1 MGSMGTA
8 SSFSRAADVF
18 VGLVRGIRPDQWET
32 HGLGV
37 WSVRSLVGHTA
48 RALITVCDYLELDPA
63 NQVDME
69 TAGDY
74 YGQIYLVYTNP
85 EAIAQRGVA
94 AGIALGD
101 DQASRIEELKEKAL
115 GLILAQEPSRLVSLG
130 GMGIPI
136 AEYLRTRVFELV
148 VHSIDIARAT
158 GQEALFDPDLIEEA
172 AALAAGIAARK
183 GDGEQVLM
191 ALTGR
196 EPLPEGFS
204 VV

>member
-1 MGSMGTA
+1 MGTA
-8 SSFSRAADVF
+8 SSFSRAADAF
-18 VGLVRGIRPDQWET
+18 VDLVRGIRSDQWGAP
-32 HGLGV
+32 GLGV
-37 WSVRSLVGHTA
+37 WDVRSLVGHTT
-48 RALITVCDYLELDPA
+48 RALITVRDYLELDPA

-85 EAIAQRGVA
+85 QAIAQRGID

-101 DQASRIEELKEKAL
+101 DPVERIEALKARAL
-115 GLILAQEPSRLVSLG
+115 ELILAQEPSRLVSLG
-130 GMGIPI
+130 GMGIPLD
-136 AEYLRTRVFELV
+136 EYLRTRVFELV

-158 GQEALFDPDLIEEA
+158 GQQPLLDPDLIEES
-172 AALAAGIAARK
+172 AALAGGIAARK

-196 EPLPEGFS
+196 ERLPEGFS

>member
-1 MGSMGTA
+1 MATA
-8 SSFSRAADVF
+8 EKFSRAADAF
-18 VGLVRGIRPDQWET
+18 VDLVRGIKPDQWET
-32 HGLGV
+32 LGLGV
-37 WSVRSLVGHTA
+37 WSVRSLVGHTT
-48 RALITVCDYLELDPA
+48 RALITVRDYLELDPA
-63 NQVDME
+63 TQVDME

-85 EAIAQRGVA
+85 EAIAQRGVQ

-101 DQASRIEELKEKAL
+101 DPIAHIEALKKRAL
-115 GLILAQEPSRLVSLG
+115 DLIAEQDATRLVSLG
-130 GMGIPI
+130 GMGIPLD
-136 AEYLRTRVFELV
+136 EYLKTRVFELV

-158 GQEALFDPDLIEEA
+158 GQTAHFAPELIEET

-196 EPLPEGFS
+196 EQLPERFS

>member
-1 MGSMGTA
+1 MATA
-8 SSFSRAADVF
+8 EKFSRAADAF
-18 VGLVRGIRPDQWET
+18 VDVVRGIKPDTWTT

-48 RALITVCDYLELDPA
+48 RALITVIDYLELDPA
-63 NQVDME
+63 TQVDME

-85 EAIAQRGVA
+85 EAIAHRGVQ

-101 DQASRIEELKEKAL
+101 NPVDAIEKLKRRAL
-115 GLILAQEPSRLVSLG
+115 DLIAAQDATRLVSLG
-130 GMGIPI
+130 GMGIPLD
-136 AEYLRTRVFELV
+136 EYLKTRVFELV

-158 GQEALFDPDLIEEA
+158 GQEAHFASDLIEESA
-172 AALAAGIAARK
+172 SLAAGIAARK

-196 EPLPEGFS
+196 EQLPEGFS

>member
-1 MGSMGTA
+1 MATA
-8 SSFSRAADVF
+8 EKFSRAADAF
-18 VGLVRGIRPDQWET
+18 VDIVRGIKPDLWET
-32 HGLGV
+32 LGLGV

-48 RALITVCDYLELDPA
+48 RALITVGDYLELDPA
-63 NQVDME
+63 TQVDMK

-85 EAIAQRGVA
+85 EAIAQRGVQ

-101 DQASRIEELKEKAL
+101 DPIGHIEAL
-115 GLILAQEPSRLVSLG
+115 TKRALDLIAVQDATRLVSLG
-130 GMGIPI
+130 GMGIPLD
-136 AEYLRTRVFELV
+136 EYLKTRVFELV

-158 GQEALFDPDLIEEA
+158 GQVAHFAPELIEESA
-172 AALAAGIAARK
+172 SLAAGIAARK

-196 EPLPEGFS
+196 EQLPEGFS

>member
-1 MGSMGTA
+1 MATA
-8 SSFSRAADVF
+8 EKFSSAADAF
-18 VGLVRGIRPDQWET
+18 VNVVRGIKPDTWET

-63 NQVDME
+63 SQVDME

-85 EAIAQRGVA
+85 EAIAQRGVQ

-101 DQASRIEELKEKAL
+101 NPIEAIETLKKRAL
-115 GLILAQEPSRLVSLG
+115 DLISAQDATRLVSLG
-130 GMGIPI
+130 GMGIPLD
-136 AEYLRTRVFELV
+136 EYLKTRVFELV

-158 GQEALFDPDLIEEA
+158 GQEAHFASDLIEES

-196 EPLPEGFS
+196 EQLPEGFS

>member
-1 MGSMGTA
+1 MATA
-8 SSFSRAADVF
+8 EKFARAADAF
-18 VGLVRGIRPDQWET
+18 VGVVRGIKPDTWET

-48 RALITVCDYLELDPA
+48 RALITVGDYLELDPA
-63 NQVDME
+63 SQVDME

-85 EAIAQRGVA
+85 EAIAQRGVQ
-94 AGIALGD
+94 AGIALGND
-101 DQASRIEELKEKAL
+101 PVASIEKLTKRAL
-115 GLILAQEPSRLVSLG
+115 DLIAAQDATRLVSLG
-130 GMGIPI
+130 GMGIPLD
-136 AEYLRTRVFELV
+136 EYLKTRVFELV
-148 VHSIDIARAT
+148 VHTIDIARAT
-158 GQEALFDPDLIEEA
+158 RQIPHIAPDLIEETA
-172 AALAAGIAARK
+172 SLAAGIAARK

-196 EPLPEGFS
+196 EQLPEGFS

>member
-1 MGSMGTA
+1 MATA
-8 SSFSRAADVF
+8 EKFSKAADAF
-18 VGLVRGIRPDQWET
+18 VEVVRGIKPDTWET

-63 NQVDME
+63 QQIDME

-85 EAIAQRGVA
+85 EAIAQRGVQ

-101 DQASRIEELKEKAL
+101 DPVASIEKLKQRAL
-115 GLILAQEPSRLVSLG
+115 DLISTADATRLVSLG
-130 GMGIPI
+130 GMGIPLD
-136 AEYLRTRVFELV
+136 EYLKTRVFELV

-158 GQEALFDPDLIEEA
+158 GQEAHFAPDLIEESA
-172 AALAAGIAARK
+172 SLAAGIAARK

-196 EPLPEGFS
+196 EQLPEGFS

>member
-1 MGSMGTA
+1 MGTA
-8 SSFSRAADVF
+8 SSFSRAADAF
-18 VGLVRGIRPDQWET
+18 VDLVRGIRSDQWEAP
-32 HGLGV
+32 GLGV
-37 WSVRSLVGHTA
+37 WDVRSLVGHTT
-48 RALITVCDYLELDPA
+48 RALITVRDYLELDPA

-85 EAIAQRGVA
+85 QAIAQRGID

-101 DQASRIEELKEKAL
+101 DPVGRIEALKARAL
-115 GLILAQEPSRLVSLG
+115 ELILAQEPSRLVSLG
-130 GMGIPI
+130 GMGIPLD
-136 AEYLRTRVFELV
+136 EYLRTRVFELV

-158 GQEALFDPDLIEEA
+158 GQGTLVLDPDLIEES
-172 AALAAGIAARK
+172 AALAGGIAARK

-196 EPLPEGFS
+196 ETLPEGFS

>member
-1 MGSMGTA
+1 MATA
-8 SSFSRAADVF
+8 EKFSRAADAF
-18 VGLVRGIRPDQWET
+18 VDVVRGIKPDQWET
-32 HGLGV
+32 LGLGV
-37 WSVRSLVGHTA
+37 WSVRSLVGHTT
-48 RALITVCDYLELDPA
+48 RALITVRDYLELDPA
-63 NQVDME
+63 TQVDME

-85 EAIAQRGVA
+85 EAIAQRGVQ

-101 DQASRIEELKEKAL
+101 DPIAHIEALKKRAL
-115 GLILAQEPSRLVSLG
+115 DLIAEQDATRLVSLG
-130 GMGIPI
+130 GMGIPLD
-136 AEYLRTRVFELV
+136 EYLKTRVFELV

-158 GQEALFDPDLIEEA
+158 GQTAHFAPELIEET

-196 EPLPEGFS
+196 EQLPERFS

>member
-1 MGSMGTA
+1 MATA
-8 SSFSRAADVF
+8 EKFSSAADAF
-18 VGLVRGIRPDQWET
+18 VNVVRGIKPDTWET

-63 NQVDME
+63 SQVDME

-85 EAIAQRGVA
+85 EAIAQRGVQ

-101 DQASRIEELKEKAL
+101 NPIEAIETLKKRAL
-115 GLILAQEPSRLVSLG
+115 DLISAQDATRLVSLG
-130 GMGIPI
+130 GMGIPLN
-136 AEYLRTRVFELV
+136 EYLKTRVFELV

-158 GQEALFDPDLIEEA
+158 GQEAHFASDLIEES

-196 EPLPEGFS
+196 EQLPEGFS

>member
-1 MGSMGTA
+1 MGTA
-8 SSFSRAADVF
+8 SSFSRAADAF
-18 VGLVRGIRPDQWET
+18 VDLVRGIRSEQWDAP
-32 HGLGV
+32 GLGV
-37 WSVRSLVGHTA
+37 WDVRSLVGHTT
-48 RALITVCDYLELDPA
+48 RALITVRDYLELDPA

-85 EAIAQRGVA
+85 QAIAQRGVD
-94 AGIALGD
+94 AGVALGD
-101 DQASRIEELKEKAL
+101 DPVGRIEALKARAL
-115 GLILAQEPSRLVSLG
+115 ELILAQEPSRLVSLG
-130 GMGIPI
+130 GMGIPLD
-136 AEYLRTRVFELV
+136 EYLRTRVFELV

-158 GQEALFDPDLIEEA
+158 GQKTLLDPDLIEES
-172 AALAAGIAARK
+172 AALAGGIAARK

-196 EPLPEGFS
+196 ETLPEGFS

>member
-1 MGSMGTA
+1 MATA
-8 SSFSRAADVF
+8 EKFSRAADAF
-18 VGLVRGIRPDQWET
+18 VDVVRGITPDSWST

-48 RALITVCDYLELDPA
+48 RALITVIDYLELDPA
-63 NQVDME
+63 TQVDME

-85 EAIAQRGVA
+85 EAIAHRGVQ

-101 DQASRIEELKEKAL
+101 SPVDAIEKLKRRAL
-115 GLILAQEPSRLVSLG
+115 DLIAAQDATRLVSLG
-130 GMGIPI
+130 GMGIPLD
-136 AEYLRTRVFELV
+136 EYLKTRVFELV

-158 GQEALFDPDLIEEA
+158 GQEAHFAADLIEESA
-172 AALAAGIAARK
+172 SLAAGIAARK

-196 EPLPEGFS
+196 EQLPEGFS